1 MGRDGHQPKR
11 KSEAATSILPSAAA
25 PLPDM
30 QLKGD
35 VSALRDIFATPKRHL
50 VGTLMPESL
59 YNRLRTRPGGMSTF
73 YEDAIAAFDGNLPV
87 LLEAAARFID
97 QRRKRKPQDP
107 LVSVNGRVSEE
118 SFRRL
123 TTILDA
129 LQAVRGVSRAKVLAG
144 LVQLHQND

>member
-1 MGRDGHQPKR
+1 MGRDRLQPGR
-11 KSEAATSILPSAAA
+11 KGEAAASILPGAATQS
-25 PLPDM
+25 PDLR
-30 QLKGD
+30 LKGD
-35 VSALRDIFATPKRHL
+35 VSGLRDIFATPKRHL

-59 YNRLRTRPGGMSTF
+59 YHRLRTRPGGMSTL
-73 YEDAIAAFDGNLPV
+73 YEDAIAAFDGNLPA
-87 LLEAAARFID
+87 LLEAAARFIE
-97 QRRKRKPQDP
+97 QRKKRKPQDP
-107 LVSVNGRVSEE
+107 LVSVNGRVSDE